1 MPDGHRYSALGDA
14 TEMKL
19 CFAPMEGIT
28 GYVFRNAYA
37 ACYGGVDAFYTP
49 FLSNPVLNQIELH
62 DILPENN
69 RGIRLIPQ
77 ILANRPEN
85 FRSIA
90 QTLKDYGYPEVNLN
104 LGCPSG
110 TVVAKQRGSGA
121 LREPKE
127 LERLLDGIFSTS
139 PLPVSVK
146 CRIGISSE
154 NEWEDI
160 LDVLLR
166 FPMKELIVHPRLQ
179 KEFYRGEVHLSAF
192 RTVYE
197 RLCGEESFPDR
208 STRIPLIYNGDIC
221 TPEDYR
227 KMVTDFP
234 KIDGVMLGRGLLR
247 DPELAEKI
255 RREDAHG
262 KTRYAN
268 AGIDPELAEKIRRED
283 GRSRYANAGI
293 DPEPA
298 VRGEDRS
305 CGLREGQGA
314 DGAGGMS
321 AVEDGCGNVPVGNR
335 NDRLRHFLEL
345 LYDGYRQEMTR
356 EGPALMKL
364 KELWSYLQV
373 YIGKDAKAMRPLW
386 KVKTLAEYRDV
397 VNMLLP

>member
-1 MPDGHRYSALGDA
+1 
-14 TEMKL
+14 MKL

-90 QTLKDYGYPEVNLN
+90 ETLKDYGYPEVNLN

-227 KMVTDFP
+227 KLVTDFP
-234 KIDGVMLGRGLLR
+234 KIDGVMLGRGVLR

-305 CGLREGQGA
+305 CGLREGQEA
-314 DGAGGMS
+314 DGAGGM
-321 AVEDGCGNVPVGNR
+321 AAEEGGFGNVPVGR
-335 NDRLRHFLEL
+335 GEDRYDRLRHFLEL

>member
-1 MPDGHRYSALGDA
+1 
-14 TEMKL
+14 MKL

-90 QTLKDYGYPEVNLN
+90 ETLKDYGYPEVNLN

-227 KMVTDFP
+227 KLVTDFP

-283 GRSRYANAGI
+283 GRIRYANVGI
-293 DPEPA
+293 EPEPA

-321 AVEDGCGNVPVGNR
+321 AEEGGFGNVPVGR
-335 NDRLRHFLEL
+335 GEDRYDRLRHFLEL